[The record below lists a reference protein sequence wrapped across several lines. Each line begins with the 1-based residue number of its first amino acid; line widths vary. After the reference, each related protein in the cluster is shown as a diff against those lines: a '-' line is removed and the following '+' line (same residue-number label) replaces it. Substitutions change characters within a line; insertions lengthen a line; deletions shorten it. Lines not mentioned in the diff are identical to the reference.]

1 MSIAEQLETHAQ
13 QELKHSLIVSRQTDY
28 LVKMPSVTPKPVRTS
43 DIAKD
48 MLRFDRNEN
57 ETTRNY
63 RERFDSAERSASL
76 PWRSG
81 FARFLSKSRTI
92 K

>member
-1 MSIAEQLETHAQ
+1 
-13 QELKHSLIVSRQTDY
+13 
-28 LVKMPSVTPKPVRTS
+28 MPSVTPKPVRTS

-48 MLRFDRNEN
+48 MLRFDLENDN
-57 ETTRNY
+57 ETIRNY
-63 RERFDSAERSASL
+63 RERFDSAKRSASL
-76 PWRSG
+76 PWRSR

>member
-1 MSIAEQLETHAQ
+1 MAEQLETHAQ
-13 QELKHSLIVSRQTDY
+13 QELKHSLIVSRQIDY

-48 MLRFDRNEN
+48 KN
-57 ETTRNY
+57 ETITNY
-63 RERFDSAERSASL
+63 RERFDSAKRSASL
-76 PWRSG
+76 TWRSR
-81 FARFLSKSRTI
+81 FARFLSKSKTI